1 MPGKKYASIKRPRV
15 YEALRREG
23 YSKERAARIANS
35 KGRRRRK
42 GGR

>member
-1 MPGKKYASIKRPRV
+1 MPGAKYRLIKRPRV
-15 YEALRREG
+15 YEALREKG

-35 KGRRRRK
+35 SRRRRRK